1 MPTCS
6 PATVTIGISA
16 FRSACLSTT
25 TRPAS
30 PLAAAVRMYSERITS
45 SMQARVV
52 RAMLA
57 ALAVPRQSAGSTMMV
72 RFRRESV
79 KKSTHTTGGIQ
90 RR

>member
-1 MPTCS
+1 
-6 PATVTIGISA
+6 
-16 FRSACLSTT
+16 
-25 TRPAS
+25 
-30 PLAAAVRMYSERITS
+30 MYSERSTS

-57 ALAVPRQSAGSTMMV
+57 ALAVPRQRAGSTMMV
-72 RFRRESV
+72 RLRLRSV